1 MNLKLLNKIITG
13 ILIGLIAY
21 MSLKMIWEIGMMVI
35 EINKY
40 K

>member
-21 MSLKMIWEIGMMVI
+21 MSLKMVWQVAMMVI

>member
-1 MNLKLLNKIITG
+1 MNLKLLNKIIQG